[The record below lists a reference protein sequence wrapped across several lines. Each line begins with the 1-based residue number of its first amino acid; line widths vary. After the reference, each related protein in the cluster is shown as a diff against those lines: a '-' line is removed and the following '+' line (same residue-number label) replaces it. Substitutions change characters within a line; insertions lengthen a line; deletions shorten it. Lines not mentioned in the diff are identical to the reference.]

1 MNDFKHLSLWERQR
15 IERYIKAKQSLHFI
29 AGELGRSL
37 SSLSVEVKMNRV
49 KGKYVAQKAHHKAY
63 VKRRQSKLQCLKVA
77 MDKDLKQFVTE
88 NILADQS
95 PQGISGRLRE
105 VVTDIEYASPKAIY
119 KFVSSVHGRQ
129 IEKHLYA
136 KAVKKRGGPKHKKPV
151 GIDGRTMIDERPQQV
166 DSRREFGHYEGDFIE
181 SGRDGRG
188 SLLVLVERKTRY
200 PFLKYLEDRT
210 TENVNGA
217 IRKMLGDSPIE
228 SLTIDNDLSF
238 QKHRELSELIE
249 AAVFFCHPQSPHEKG
264 TVENRNK
271 AIRRYV
277 PKRSDLSQ
285 FSLTHF
291 QMVEQILRHKF
302 MKCLDYLTPREAWER
317 ELKKLTTKKP
327 RRGGMMKN
335 ELLARGCS
343 D

>member
-29 AGELGRSL
+29 AGKLGRSL

-77 MDKDLKQFVTE
+77 MDKDLKQFVTK

-136 KAVKKRGGPKHKKPV
+136 KAVKKRGGPKYKKPV
-151 GIDGRTMIDERPQQV
+151 GIDGRTMITRDRKR
-166 DSRREFGHYEGDFIE
+166 SRNAWNSVILREI
-181 SGRDGRG
+181 SLSQAKMKG
-188 SLLVLVERKTRY
+188 SLLVLVEKDQVSVLR
-200 PFLKYLEDRT
+200 YLESRDT
-210 TENVNGA
+210 TTVNQA
-217 IRKMLGDSPIE
+217 VA
-228 SLTIDNDLSF
+228 
-238 QKHRELSELIE
+238 ELLAGSHSELDHRQRYFSNMSSCRNSQKI
-249 AAVFFCHPQSPHEKG
+249 VFFCHPQAPHEKG
-264 TVENRNK
+264 TVENRT
-271 AIRRYV
+271 RRSGAMRRNDR
-277 PKRSDLSQ
+277 RS
-285 FSLTHF
+285 
-291 QMVEQILRHKF
+291 V
-302 MKCLDYLTPREAWER
+302 
-317 ELKKLTTKKP
+317 
-327 RRGGMMKN
+327 RRTF
-335 ELLARGCS
+335 
-343 D
+343 